1 MSEMIS
7 VAEGFQYSVNIAYD
21 LHADDKLKSYIPT
34 QSALQLMED
43 ILQSTELNATD
54 RSRVLIGAYGKGKSH
69 IILTI
74 LSLLMKRDLALFE
87 KLMPAVQ
94 KREKLKQLIQNY
106 YESENKLLPVIIT
119 GSNTSLTQAFLLA
132 LQQTL
137 KENDLLDIMPETNY
151 QAAVSVIGRWKK
163 EFPAVYE
170 QFKEAISD
178 GIRSFVA
185 RLEDYDIKAYE
196 EFERIYPT
204 LTAGS
209 TFNPF
214 VGFDVVQLY
223 ESVVHAL
230 RPYGYTGVYVIYDE
244 FSKYLEANISEAS
257 VSDTKMLQDFAE
269 KCNRSGAYQMHLML
283 ISHKEIAN
291 YIDRLPKQ
299 KVDGW
304 RGVSERFTHIHLNNN
319 FTQTYEIIASVI
331 QKDPVLW
338 SAFRKQHPKEFESLA
353 KRYETHRIFDEMQ
366 PEQVEH
372 TIEACYPLHP
382 VSTFVLPRLS
392 ERVAQNERTLFTFL
406 SSNGPATL
414 PSFLQQ
420 YRDNTFTVVTPD
432 QIYDYFEPLFKK
444 EISNGTLHDIYF
456 LTSTILNQLEDGS
469 LEEKL
474 VKTLSL
480 IYMLEQFEK
489 LKPTKDELIG
499 IYSIQYEVAEIE
511 RALNDLIDD
520 EYVIYLK
527 RSNQFLQLKE
537 SSGVDIEA
545 KIKDTIASQQSSIGI
560 KNILNASNF
569 DSCIYPFR
577 YNDEKE
583 LTRYFDFTFID
594 ESEVTEDVNWNT
606 KQKNTEADGVVYA
619 VIPHSKE
626 SIGRIV
632 ETIRNTSQNCPNCV
646 FIVPRKFVPI
656 EFTIREYKAVET
668 LKELAASDKVLFDE
682 YEVIYEDLREI
693 IHYYISDYTHP
704 EKRAATYLYRGEEKT
719 IVRKAALTDLLS
731 TICEE
736 LYADTPVIINEAV
749 NKNHLTANSINSR
762 SKIVI
767 GLLRTELEPN
777 LGLAGTG
784 QDVSILRSTLVRT
797 GVLKNEAG
805 EMKLDLHPAD
815 PLMAKLLGEIEAF
828 VKEARNE
835 KKSFSDL
842 YERLT
847 TAQCRIG
854 LRRGL
859 IPLYLAAVF
868 HEYKKELILYDKFSQ
883 VPLHNDTLL
892 QIEAAPQDFS
902 LQCLAWDDE
911 KERYVKALADVFRD
925 YIVEAEKASSGY
937 GYVVSAMH
945 RWYMEL
951 PKYAKEAK
959 HAPDGQPI
967 NKTKRQF
974 LRLLKQNIGT
984 HTLLFER
991 LPLLI
996 TEKTECSVEIAQ
1008 KVEEIKFFYD
1018 QMLSKLE
1025 QAFCAEVK
1033 QIFGAGQDANL
1044 LARKSLTSVIAE
1056 WTDRLDPA
1064 IRDQL
1069 FADGTDRMLQLF
1081 YAKEN
1086 MSEHALLMKLAKLAT
1101 DLNLSDWD
1109 ANTQEDALGS
1119 IRRYQATA
1127 EAFRKETVEKDE
1139 DAGET
1144 VRGYQLTYEDGTG
1157 HTVTKRF
1164 QKVETSRRG
1173 KLLYNAI
1180 ETAITGM
1187 GQAVS
1192 EQEKRQ
1198 ILMDVLKELC

>member
-43 ILQSTELNATD
+43 ILQSTLPTSTD

-69 IILTI
+69 IVLTI
-74 LSLLMKRDLALFE
+74 LSLLMKRDLNLFE

-94 KREKLKQLIQNY
+94 KNDKLNRLIQNY
-106 YESENKLLPVIIT
+106 YESDNKLLPVIIT

-137 KENDLLDIMPETNY
+137 KENNLMDIMPETNY
-151 QAAVSVIGRWKK
+151 KAAVTVIERWKTD
-163 EFPAVYE
+163 FPDTYQ
-170 QFKEAISD
+170 QFKDKISD
-178 GIRSFVA
+178 TISSFIS

-196 EFERIYPT
+196 EFERIYPS

-230 RPYGYTGVYVIYDE
+230 KPMGYTGVYVIYDE

-269 KCNRSGAYQMHLML
+269 KCNRSGANQMHLML
-283 ISHKEIAN
+283 ISHKEISN

-331 QKDPVLW
+331 QKKSDQWKLFRNEHKREF
-338 SAFRKQHPKEFESLA
+338 SALT
-353 KRYETHRIFDEMQ
+353 KRYESHRIFADMQ
-366 PEQVEH
+366 ANDIEH

-414 PSFLQQ
+414 PAFLKQYDDTSFE
-420 YRDNTFTVVTPD
+420 VITPD

-456 LTSTILNQLEDGS
+456 LTSVILNQLDDES
-469 LEEKL
+469 LEEKI

-499 IYSIQYEVAEIE
+499 IYSIQYSVPEIE
-511 RALNDLIDD
+511 RALNNLIDD

-527 RSNQFLQLKE
+527 RSNDYLQLKE

-545 KIKDTIASQQSSIGI
+545 KIKDTIASQQSSTVV
-560 KNILNASNF
+560 KKVLNASNF
-569 DSCIYPFR
+569 DSCIYPLR

-583 LTRYFDFTFID
+583 VTRYFDFTFID
-594 ESEVTEDVNWNT
+594 ESEVTEDVNWKA
-606 KQKNTEADGVVYA
+606 KQPNTEADGIVYA
-619 VIPHSKE
+619 VIPHSKDGI
-626 SIGRIV
+626 SRIV
-632 ETIRNTSQNCPNCV
+632 EIIKKTSTYCSNCV

-656 EFTIREYKAVET
+656 DFTVQEYKAVET
-668 LKELAASDKVLFDE
+668 LKELASADKVLFEE

-693 IHYYISDYTHP
+693 INHYISDYTHP
-704 EKRAATYLYRGEEKT
+704 EKRAATYIYKGDEKQ

-731 TICEE
+731 TICGN
-736 LYADTPVIINEAV
+736 LYFNTPVIINEAV
-749 NKNHLTANSINSR
+749 NKNHLTTNSLNSR

-767 GLLRTELEPN
+767 GLLRSELEPN
-777 LGLAGTG
+777 LGLAGSG
-784 QDVSILRSTLVRT
+784 QEVSILRSTLIRT
-797 GVLKNEAG
+797 GILEDKKGMPQIN
-805 EMKLDLHPAD
+805 LHPKD
-815 PLMAKLLGEIEAF
+815 VLMSKLMGEIEKF
-828 VKEARNE
+828 VQEARTQ
-835 KKSFSDL
+835 KMSFAEL

-847 TAQCRIG
+847 TAKCYIG
-854 LRRGL
+854 LRKGL
-859 IPLYLAAVF
+859 VPIYVAAVF
-868 HEYKKELILYDKFSQ
+868 HEYKKEIIIYDRFSQ
-883 VPLHNDTLL
+883 VPLNNDTLL
-892 QIEAAPQDFS
+892 QIEAAPQDFT
-902 LQCLAWDDE
+902 LQCLDWDGE
-911 KERYVKALADVFRD
+911 KDKYVEALSKVFKD
-925 YIVEAEKASSGY
+925 YVIEAEKAAAGY

-951 PKYAKEAK
+951 PKYAKESK
-959 HAPDGQPI
+959 HSPDGQQI
-967 NKTKRQF
+967 DKVKRQF
-974 LRLLKQNIGT
+974 LRMLKQNIGT

-991 LPLLI
+991 LPVLI
-996 TEKTECSVEIAQ
+996 TGQMECKVEIADT
-1008 KVEEIKFFYD
+1008 VAEIKFFYD
-1018 QMLSKLE
+1018 QILGQLE
-1025 QAFCAEVK
+1025 ATFRKELK
-1033 QIFGAGQDANL
+1033 NLFGSEQDDAMMEK
-1044 LARKSLTSVIAE
+1044 KSLPSVVSE
-1056 WTDRLDPA
+1056 WAGRLDST
-1064 IRDQL
+1064 IRNQL
-1069 FADGTDRMLQLF
+1069 FADGTDRMLHLF
-1081 YAKEN
+1081 FAGESL
-1086 MSEHALLMKLAKLAT
+1086 SEHALTLKLAKLAT

-1109 ANTQEDALGS
+1109 ADTQAEALED
-1119 IRRYQATA
+1119 IKRYKATA
-1127 EAFRKETVEKDE
+1127 EGFHAEAET
-1139 DAGET
+1139 DAAEA
-1144 VRGYQLTYEDGTG
+1144 VNGYQLTYEDEAGR
-1157 HTVTKRF
+1157 TVTKRF
-1164 QKVETSRRG
+1164 DKVETSSRG
-1173 KLLYNAI
+1173 KLLYNMI

-1198 ILMDVLKELC
+1198 ILMDVLRELC